1 MAAGSNIRQLAWK
14 RRLIAIQ
21 YWISAAV
28 LVALP
33 FLGNNLLQKFAP
45 IAKVKLTTPLWV
57 YLLCFSAAALLVWGG
72 LHLWKRAKHADQGA
86 ASESAVADVL
96 NPLKASAWTVEYGFR
111 DPRVGDI
118 DVYLI
123 APSGKAYTLDVK
135 SHGGLVKSSKG
146 KLYRQYGQ
154 QPPQPFEKDFL
165 EQAKKQALVLK
176 DRQKLKHVTPA
187 IVFSKAGVSVANPVN
202 GVYVWKSSNV
212 VAQLQKLE
220 SA

>member
-96 NPLKASAWTVEYGFR
+96 NPLKAFGWTVEYG
-111 DPRVGDI
+111 
-118 DVYLI
+118 
-123 APSGKAYTLDVK
+123 
-135 SHGGLVKSSKG
+135 SKG